1 MIVRNFI
8 SDVGFAAAGVVELR
22 PQLCPA
28 LIMGTACTF
37 HKYMQTPSMP
47 NKMMLLFCQLYQLF
61 SNLYK
66 QLHAQCS
73 PAAH

>member
-28 LIMGTACTF
+28 LILGTACTGLF
-37 HKYMQTPSMP
+37 G
-47 NKMMLLFCQLYQLF
+47 MLA
-61 SNLYK
+61 
-66 QLHAQCS
+66 HRAQGRG
-73 PAAH
+73 